1 MITDAYAALKQ
12 ANFRYFVG
20 AHFIFTVA
28 LLTQEVVLSFY
39 LYNLTH
45 DPLSLGLIG
54 LAEAVPFIV
63 LALFGGYLA
72 DKIDRRKLYLSS
84 FSAVALISLFLAIYL
99 TKTTPNIRLDPFV
112 IYSSVLGLGI
122 ARGFYNPAW
131 SSLKPYLVA
140 SKDYSNS
147 ASWSAQFWQL
157 GRIIGP
163 VLGGFLYAF
172 IGLSATLYVVF
183 GLFVFTFLVAFQIP
197 SMKVEAKENLPIFQS
212 IKEGIAFVRKTHIV
226 FYSLLLDMLSVL
238 FGGVIAILPAFA
250 KDILNVGPE
259 GLGIL
264 RAAPAIGAVLTMLL
278 TAYFPPTKKA
288 WKNMLIAVLGFGVA
302 TLVFAFSENF
312 YLSIFALFF
321 TGVFDSISVVVRS
334 TIMQIIPPT
343 HMRGRISSVNSIFV
357 STSNELGAFESGLAA
372 SMLGLVPSVLL
383 GAGVTLIIVGIT
395 YLNTKD
401 LFGIDLTKL
410 KRVE

>member
-1 MITDAYAALKQ
+1 MIDAYAALKQ

-28 LLTQEVVLSFY
+28 LLTQEIALSFY
-39 LYNLTH
+39 LYKLTH
-45 DPLSLGLIG
+45 NPLSLGLIG
-54 LAEAVPFIV
+54 LAEAIPFIV

-72 DKIDRRKLYLSS
+72 DKIDRRKLYMLS
-84 FSAVALISLFLAIYL
+84 FLVVALISLGIAIYL
-99 TKTTPNIRLDPFV
+99 TSHTPNISTDPWV
-112 IYSSVLGLGI
+112 IYISVFGLGI

-131 SSLKPYLVA
+131 SSLKPYLVG

-147 ASWSAQFWQL
+147 ASWSAQFWQM
-157 GRIIGP
+157 GRILGP
-163 VLGGFLYAF
+163 VLGGFLYAW
-172 IGLSATLYVVF
+172 IGLSATLYVAF
-183 GLFVFTFLVAFQIP
+183 GMFVATFFIASLIP
-197 SMKVEAKENLPIFQS
+197 SIKTEKAESLPIFQS
-212 IKEGIAFVRKTHIV
+212 IREGIVFVRKTHIV

-250 KDILNVGPE
+250 DDILHVGAQ

-264 RAAPAIGAVLTMLL
+264 RAAPAVGAVLTMLL
-278 TAYFPPTKKA
+278 TAYYPPTRKA
-288 WKNMLIAVLGFGVA
+288 WKNMLIAVLGFGVS
-302 TLVFAFSENF
+302 TFVFALSKDF
-312 YLSIFALFF
+312 YLSTFALFF
-321 TGVFDSISVVVRS
+321 TGVFDSISVVIRS

-372 SMLGLVPSVLL
+372 SLMGTVPSVLL
-383 GAGVTLIIVGIT
+383 GAGITLVIVGIT

-401 LFGIDLTKL
+401 LFEIDLTSL
-410 KRVE
+410 KKPE

>member
-1 MITDAYAALKQ
+1 MIDAYAALKQ
-12 ANFRYFVG
+12 ANFRYFVS
-20 AHFIFTVA
+20 AHFLFTVA
-28 LLTQEVVLSFY
+28 LLTQEIALSFY
-39 LYNLTH
+39 LYKLTH
-45 DPLSLGLIG
+45 NPLSLGLIG
-54 LAEAVPFIV
+54 LAEAVPFIL

-72 DKIDRRKLYLSS
+72 DKIERRKLYLSS
-84 FSAVALISLFLAIYL
+84 FFVVCLISLGLAFYL
-99 TKTTPNIRLDPFV
+99 TNHTPSVSSDPWV
-112 IYSSVLGLGI
+112 IYSCVFGLGI

-157 GRIIGP
+157 GRILGP
-163 VLGGFLYAF
+163 VLGGFLFAW
-172 IGLSATLYVVF
+172 IGLSATLYVAF
-183 GLFVFTFLVAFQIP
+183 AMFVLTFIIASLIP
-197 SMKVEAKENLPIFQS
+197 AIASEKTESLPIIQS

-250 KDILNVGPE
+250 EDILHVGSE
-259 GLGIL
+259 GLGVL

-288 WKNMLIAVLGFGVA
+288 WQNMLIAVLGFGIA
-302 TLVFAFSENF
+302 TFVFALSKDF
-312 YLSIFALFF
+312 YLSIIALFF

-372 SMLGLVPSVLL
+372 SLMGTVPSVLM
-383 GAGVTLIIVGIT
+383 GAGVTLIVVLIT
-395 YLNTKD
+395 YVNTKE

-410 KRVE
+410 KKAE

>member
-1 MITDAYAALKQ
+1 MINDAYAALKQ
-12 ANFRYFVG
+12 ANFRYFVS
-20 AHFIFTVA
+20 AHFLFTIG

-39 LYNLTH
+39 LYDLTH

-54 LAEAVPFIV
+54 LAEAIPFII

-84 FSAVALISLFLAIYL
+84 FFAVALISLGLAIFL
-99 TKTTPNIRLDPFV
+99 TNHIPDRTFDPIL
-112 IYSSVLGLGI
+112 IYGSVLGLGI

-163 VLGGFLYAF
+163 VLGGFLYAL
-172 IGLSATLYVVF
+172 IGLSTTLYFVF
-183 GLFVFTFLVAFQIP
+183 GLFILTFCIAFLIP

-250 KDILNVGPE
+250 KDILHVGPE

-288 WKNMLIAVLGFGVA
+288 WKNMLIAVLGFGIS
-302 TLVFAFSENF
+302 TLVFAISENF

-383 GAGVTLIIVGIT
+383 GTGIT
-395 YLNTKD
+395 LLVVSVTYFRTKE

-410 KRVE
+410 KRVD